1 MDARRRTARA
11 VWLHGPELTTL
22 PPEAPEPP
30 ASPVSQDPPAP
41 LDVLFTVTD
50 TMSTMF
56 LGPIAAELQRRGLT
70 VGLVTNFHGQQPPE
84 AIAPTLTWHADLA
97 MRRAPSPINDLVDV
111 VRLTRMVRRVRPAVL
126 HASTPKAGLLGVIA
140 GRAARVPAVVFQV
153 RGLRSEGV
161 TGMSGRIQQVTEQV
175 SLWLAHQVTLNSAS
189 MGRTAIASGLR
200 VPATAKVLG
209 RGSSI
214 GVDCDRFGALRPPPQ
229 SAGANGTNGSDRFN
243 QSNESRQSNKSEASS
258 TVTLGFVGRIHRDKG
273 VADLLALW
281 DELASSRPGL
291 RMVVVGGPD
300 PTDPGSIALEA
311 ALAARPGIELAGQV
325 DDVSPW
331 LARMDVLVFP
341 SYREGL
347 PNAPLEAQ
355 AAGIPVVGYAAT
367 GTVDAVEHRTGG
379 LLVPVGDQHAL
390 TSAVASVVD
399 DAGLRAELGAGGQA
413 FVRQHFD
420 QAVVVA
426 AHADFIE
433 HLVRSV
439 RKV

>member
-1 MDARRRTARA
+1 MKHVTS
-11 VWLHGPELTTL
+11 
-22 PPEAPEPP
+22 
-30 ASPVSQDPPAP
+30 SPRS
-41 LDVLFTVTD
+41 LDVVFTVTD
-50 TMSTMF
+50 RMSTIF
-56 LGPIAAELQRRGLT
+56 VSPIAAELDRRGLR
-70 VGLVTNFHGQQPPE
+70 VGFITNLGGQAPPA
-84 AIAPTLTWHADLA
+84 AIAPSLACHADLP
-97 MRRAPSPINDLVDV
+97 MRRAPSPIHDLADV
-111 VRLTRMVRRVRPAVL
+111 VRMTRIVRRMRPTVL
-126 HASTPKAGLLGVIA
+126 HASTPKAGLLGVLA
-140 GRAARVPAVVFQV
+140 GRAAGTPTVVFQV
-153 RGLRSEGV
+153 RGLRSEGA
-161 TGMSGRIQQVTEQV
+161 TGLSGRIQRWSEQV
-175 SLWLAHQVTLNSAS
+175 SLRLAHGVTLDSPS
-189 MGRTAIASGLR
+189 LVRTAVALGLR
-200 VPATAKVLG
+200 LPASAQVIS

-214 GVDCDRFGALRPPPQ
+214 GVNCERFGAIRRTAEPE
-229 SAGANGTNGSDRFN
+229 GS
-243 QSNESRQSNKSEASS
+243 KA
-258 TVTLGFVGRIHRDKG
+258 VTIGFVGRLHRDKG
-273 VADLLALW
+273 VADLVEMW
-281 DELASSRPGL
+281 DALASSRPGL

-311 ALAARPGIELAGQV
+311 ALAARPGIELAGHV

-433 HLVRSV
+433 NLVQGQSGR
-439 RKV
+439 RARRPIG